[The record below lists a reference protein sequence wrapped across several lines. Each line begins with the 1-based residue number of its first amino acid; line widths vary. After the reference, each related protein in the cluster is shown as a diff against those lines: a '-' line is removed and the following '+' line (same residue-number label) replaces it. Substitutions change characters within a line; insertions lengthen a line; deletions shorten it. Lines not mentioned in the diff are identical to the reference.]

1 MIRPVASTDLDLICH
16 HRAAMFRDAG
26 RAEALLAAMADPFR
40 AWLEPRLVDG
50 CYFGFIAER
59 DGAAVGGIGLMVLDW
74 PPHPLHPG
82 QGQRGYVLNVYVEPG
97 HRGQGVAKALMAAG
111 EAEFAPRGIDFLV
124 LHATEQGRPLY
135 AGMDW
140 TAPDTE
146 MIKSLA

>member
-1 MIRPVASTDLDLICH
+1 
-16 HRAAMFRDAG
+16 MFRDAG

-74 PPHPLHPG
+74 PPHPLHPE
-82 QGQRGYVLNVYVEPG
+82 QGRRGYVLNVYVEPG

-111 EAEFAPRGIDFLV
+111 EAEFAARGIDFLV

-140 TAPDTE
+140 TAPGNE
-146 MIKSLA
+146 MVKSLA

>member
-74 PPHPLHPG
+74 PPHPLHPE
-82 QGQRGYVLNVYVEPG
+82 QGRRGYVLNVYVEPG

-111 EAEFAPRGIDFLV
+111 EAEFAARGIDFLV

-140 TAPDTE
+140 TAPGNE
-146 MIKSLA
+146 MVKSLA